1 MVPLGN
7 GELVDAVWGFAMR
20 SEGWLPDAVCCRTGG
35 DKGVRGPFTG
45 RNGGPIAKAAK
56 FAFKA
61 PEAATP
67 RVQEL
72 HILAWHGICEIVEA
86 ALVAERAPGLA
97 ETGS

>member
-45 RNGGPIAKAAK
+45 RNGG
-56 FAFKA
+56 
-61 PEAATP
+61 
-67 RVQEL
+67 
-72 HILAWHGICEIVEA
+72 
-86 ALVAERAPGLA
+86 
-97 ETGS
+97 